1 MNTASEMEILDRESV
16 LSRPLESQAQLVSTE
31 GALILMVKPYGE
43 TSFFVVN
50 RLRSAITRASG
61 IRKVK
66 CGHAGTLDP
75 LATGLLILA
84 TRGKTKSL
92 SELIGLE
99 KTYLLRMRFGVT
111 SRSFDLEQ
119 PMELCEGAERLT
131 EAEVRKAIE
140 SLPGE
145 HNQMP
150 PIFSAIKQKG
160 QPVYKRARAGKDV
173 TMVTRVIQV
182 HEAEV
187 VSINLPEVT
196 FRVRVSK
203 GTYIRSIV
211 CDLAASLGT
220 CGLLVDLVREA
231 IGQWR
236 VEDALTLPEAIE
248 LLSAPQH
255 EPADPH
261 HSSFI
266 IAK

>member
-1 MNTASEMEILDRESV
+1 MEILDRESA
-16 LSRPLESQAQLVSTE
+16 LSHPSESREQLVSPQ
-31 GALILMVKPYGE
+31 GALILIVKPYGE

-50 RLRSAITRASG
+50 RLRSAITRATG
-61 IRKVK
+61 IRRIK

-84 TRGKTKSL
+84 TRGKTKTL

-119 PMELCEGAERLT
+119 PMELCEGAERLS
-131 EAEVRKAIE
+131 EVEVRKAIE

-145 HNQMP
+145 HDQMP

-211 CDLAASLGT
+211 RDLAVSLGT
-220 CGLLVDLVREA
+220 CGVLLDLERES

-236 VEDALTLPEAIE
+236 SEDALTLPEAIE
-248 LLSAPQH
+248 IVNAPKFERVDLL
-255 EPADPH
+255 H
-261 HSSFI
+261 HS
-266 IAK
+266 

>member
-1 MNTASEMEILDRESV
+1 MEILGRESA
-16 LSRPLESQAQLVSTE
+16 LSHPLESREQLLSPE
-31 GALILMVKPYGE
+31 GALVLVDKPYGE

-50 RLRSAITRASG
+50 RLRSAITRATG
-61 IRKVK
+61 IRKIK

-84 TRGKTKSL
+84 TRRKTKSIP
-92 SELIGLE
+92 ELIGLE

-131 EAEVRKAIE
+131 ETDVRSAIE

-145 HNQMP
+145 HHQMP

-182 HEAEV
+182 YEAEV

-211 CDLAASLGT
+211 RDLAASLGT
-220 CGLLVDLVREA
+220 CGLLVDLVRES
-231 IGQWR
+231 IGPWR
-236 VEDALTLPEAIE
+236 VEDALTLPDAVE
-248 LLSAPQH
+248 LLSAPQLDL
-255 EPADPH
+255 ADPRH
-261 HSSFI
+261 HS
-266 IAK
+266 